1 MVNHVAFI
9 WNIAESLRGPFKPSE
24 YGSVVLPFTVLRRL
38 DAVLADTKP
47 AVLEA
52 AKGIDSLPEMLQAIK
67 LQEASGHQFYNTSP
81 FDFAKL
87 VADPQDLRANIGA
100 YLAGFSPSVR
110 DIFERF
116 EFDKTLN
123 KLAEKNKLFAVTEKF
138 AQADFHPRTVSNIQM
153 GLVFEELIRFANEK
167 SNETAGDHYTPREV
181 IKLMVELLFALD
193 DDALSKSGVVRSIYD
208 PTAGTGG
215 MLSVADEYL
224 RTLNPGI
231 QLSLYGQDYN
241 DASYAICK
249 ADMVIKGQ
257 DVDNIA
263 LGDTLTEDAFDDKKF
278 DYGLSNPPF
287 GVDWKDQRAVVDD
300 EHTKLGFNGRF
311 GPGAPAVSDGAML
324 FLLHLVS
331 KMRKPEDGG
340 SRMGI
345 VLNGSPLFSGG
356 AGGGESNIRKWL
368 LDNDLVEAIIGLPK
382 DMFYNTGISTYI
394 WVLTNR
400 KDDTRKGRVQL
411 IDGREMFTKLRKGLG
426 SKRNELSAKDIETI
440 VGLYAGFKDDEQ
452 SKIFRNE
459 DFLYRTITVERP
471 LKLNWQATAERID
484 AVFEARAIQK
494 LNETDAAAL
503 RATLE
508 RLGTDTVWKNRAEFQ
523 RALKDAAK
531 AEGLTLPAPL
541 LKTVTTE
548 LGEQDDTADTC
559 TDAKGNP
566 EADASLRD
574 TENVPWGEDV
584 DAYVAR
590 EVLPY
595 APDAWVDHSKT
606 KEGAEIPFTR
616 HFYRYV
622 PPRPLEEIDRDLD
635 AVMGQL
641 RAMLVEVER

>member
-1 MVNHVAFI
+1 M
-9 WNIAESLRGPFKPSE
+9 
-24 YGSVVLPFTVLRRL
+24 LRRL

-100 YLAGFSPSVR
+100 YLAGFSSNVR

-224 RTLNPGI
+224 HTLNPSI

-287 GVDWKDQRAVVDD
+287 GVDWKDQRAYVDD
-300 EHTKLGFNGRF
+300 EHSKLGFNGRF
-311 GPGAPAVSDGAML
+311 GPGTPAVSDGAML

-340 SRMGI
+340 SRMAI

-394 WVLTNR
+394 WVFSNR

-494 LNETDAAAL
+494 LNETDATAL

-616 HFYRYV
+616 HFYRYI

-635 AVMGQL
+635 AVMDQL
-641 RAMLVEVER
+641 RAMLFEVER